1 MKFCYQKVMWNR
13 GGCSFS
19 KRSVKSLTSLV
30 SVNADYE
37 EKIFFKIIENMA
49 WIFTVFTFFCLNRD
63 HVIKVSTQTFFT
75 VKHNIQP

>member
-13 GGCSFS
+13 GGCGFS
-19 KRSVKSLTSLV
+19 KRSVKSLRNLV

-49 WIFTVFTFFCLNRD
+49 WIFTVFTFFPLNRD